1 MQGFM
6 AWVSLRIGYPLW
18 EEEKRLQLKERERK
32 KKVVPFLNSNE
43 CIQLGEPV
51 K

>member
-18 EEEKRLQLKERERK
+18 EEEKKARLERERE
-32 KKVVPFLNSNE
+32 KKVVPFSNSNE
-43 CIQLGEPV
+43 CIQLE
-51 K
+51 KSQ